1 MHAFNPSEMFFS
13 VASLIFFFFERVFI
27 IESVVYHLAS
37 LEELASSGICLF
49 LLPRP
54 RSTYLC
60 YHVQTQTWV
69 FMTVQEALYILN
81 HLLAPEAV
89 LLTTIILAFYL
100 ILVRMAVTER
110 IKSTN
115 DSEDAS
121 GKPNRI
127 ILQKY
132 NLV

>member
-1 MHAFNPSEMFFS
+1 
-13 VASLIFFFFERVFI
+13 
-27 IESVVYHLAS
+27 
-37 LEELASSGICLF
+37 
-49 LLPRP
+49 
-54 RSTYLC
+54 
-60 YHVQTQTWV
+60 
-69 FMTVQEALYILN
+69 MTVQEALYILN